1 MVDYLLMA
9 AFLSCRWGAAIPNSS
24 LMLADISAG
33 QLELHEIWTQDEGE
47 FKCEIIVLD
56 IA

>member
-1 MVDYLLMA
+1 MAELLT
-9 AFLSCRWGAAIPNSS
+9 CRWGAAIPNSS

-33 QLELHEIWTQDEGE
+33 QLELHEIWTQDEGK
-47 FKCEIIVLD
+47 FKCQITVLD